1 MTTACRWS
9 TTRDEQRKK
18 AYLAGLGFSETDIA
32 KLEDLFHELYEAR
45 NGAQYGLEVAFN
57 ADSYNAALR
66 AAGLDGVVRASD
78 VADAGPDGER
88 AVRLEISGQDG
99 RGTTVV
105 MRQRITG
112 DEAMERRGS
121 FASVEV
127 RNAEGGE
134 GVDATQ
140 VVDDLIEIREQSMAG
155 TTFVLGH
162 ELAHN
167 LLDVMRR
174 TGTLTP
180 EREAALRERFATKDG
195 AFDEEAFADAFGDR
209 LRRAFVVGQRELA
222 ETPDNAV
229 VRLLDA
235 LAGWVARIVEAVR
248 RTRGGAVRT
257 PTDAAGA
264 VDALVRETPVGQE
277 VEDGMRRSGVPVDE
291 MKDVGG
297 EQDAGTVRTGS
308 DEGKASEGTASEDG
322 GSGQEGGQQGTVP
335 PSDNVVRDDVQSVP
349 LRADRR
355 RELLAKI
362 AQRRGRK
369 FSIDADTRG
378 NWDEVVST
386 FVDNYGNLD
395 QAWWTTPKMMFR
407 GAPDVIRYLNHYY
420 PTLFRDE
427 TGYDFDERLPFMIAP
442 STLAK
447 IYGGASGRSVGT
459 LHDHNLTEEDL
470 FRLIDAIDKP
480 LGVVL
485 DNYNERNIA
494 LLFFLEMEERV
505 ERDDGSV
512 VYAPVMVPIRIV
524 PRFRREGAYYE
535 VSSSYGLDQRRKWD
549 GLFHALQ
556 REPDRVLY
564 IDEGRLDK
572 YRTPYGSK
580 RNLNQP
586 TSESGLRRLA
596 DSPLKVIAKRRRSA
610 DEKGLRAFAPEW
622 GNPSVPSII
631 DDAGEETQEKSSG
644 RSFSTEA
651 VLPEEDAAYLKA
663 VADGNMEAAGR
674 MVEDAARKAGYTIQ
688 GFHGTGQFG
697 FTVFDPKR
705 SDDGTSLFFAGDR
718 ELATTYLY
726 KEISDIGASSSDDTS
741 VRNIHETR
749 GGLDL
754 DVNASYPDDAAF
766 IQAVKTEVERRGGRL
781 RVIHL
786 NAGENTYDNKELR
799 RASIGR
805 RIDSV
810 EVDYIL
816 VKAPKRHGE
825 WDTFAYASPDSRKRI
840 QEKYNGYKDT
850 LDELQG
856 ETAGYIKRDWDAG
869 NDTFGIYGVAL
880 RMENPLH
887 VDAEGKPWSAM
898 TFSLLG
904 SNRKTWKTRDIAAY
918 AKKHGYDGVIIE
930 NVHDVG
936 ANRISGF
943 EDRPRSVYIAF
954 NSNQVKSLDPV
965 TYDDAGGVVPLS
977 ERFDAGRQDVR
988 WSTEAVGA
996 PRFSETEAGKRVVA
1010 RLVDNL
1016 IRHQEDLAFGNAAV
1030 EGALEQ
1036 GGNAAVGKWNRV
1048 ASAGANGSESLPDT
1062 AEGLAKEEKFRAFQ
1076 FGRPGGEELRE
1087 LVREAG
1093 SAENWLDVVGTA
1105 YEALSAVRAGNLL
1118 GGGLA
1123 EQIAKRY
1130 ERSER
1135 EAVGWYVRRIVEA
1148 RATDYGQKCYLMGRE
1163 FAMQLMREANE
1174 SALAELRSEYED
1186 KLSAVRAERR
1196 EADEARRTAE
1206 RGRDRARER
1215 LRLERAR
1222 QRFIDADRDLLT
1234 RWLLAEAQNEVRAT
1248 RERERAKAAEAVG
1261 EAKAQTREAKK
1272 AATAERNRAEA
1283 AERALARERETSA
1296 NVAWQLA
1303 EERLLSRYYEAKM
1316 KHMMEMKVRTLRDRM
1331 RETREQQ
1338 ALKDARKRALERERG
1353 MSFAELQGVLGFD
1366 LMARVEQA
1374 ALSEDDVGTLAE
1386 RIVREI
1392 DAGFDKETQQG
1403 RKELWEW
1410 GTYTGA
1416 AVPLRLTKQG
1426 ERAYAM
1432 TAQHILKG
1440 LARRLAY
1447 GRFRESMLTAADG
1460 LGRMGRGTAGA
1471 VLEGKI
1477 MRSIQLLRAG
1487 VHGGVAKAA
1496 TKRMRAAVADANRA
1510 LQGEA
1515 SSARNRFLKQARRI
1529 VKDLSRVLADVATA
1543 QDIGVRGSK
1552 KRDALDREVSRLEA
1566 ELEKI
1571 AEGKDVEDLAKD
1583 ETLTERQHR
1592 DAMTLL
1598 FLRKF
1603 GNVGVLMTPLETIAK
1618 AQEAERFVRDILM
1631 EHVSVFSARK
1641 EAAARMSACAGRRSA
1656 TRWTGRCRGLRRN
1669 WRKSRRGRTSKTS
1682 RRTRR

>member
-1 MTTACRWS
+1 M
-9 TTRDEQRKK
+9 
-18 AYLAGLGFSETDIA
+18 
-32 KLEDLFHELYEAR
+32 FHELYEAR

-88 AVRLEISGQDG
+88 AVRLEIAGQDG

-112 DEAMERRGS
+112 DEAMELRGS

-127 RNAEGGE
+127 RNEESGE

-209 LRRAFVVGQRELA
+209 LSRAFVVGQRELA

-291 MKDVGG
+291 MKEVGG
-297 EQDAGTVRTGS
+297 EQAS
-308 DEGKASEGTASEDG
+308 AAAEDEGAQPEEAKAETSAPAEEEKSE
-322 GSGQEGGQQGTVP
+322 P
-335 PSDNVVRDDVQSVP
+335 VP

-362 AQRRGRK
+362 VKRRGRK
-369 FSIDADTRG
+369 FS
-378 NWDEVVST
+378 
-386 FVDNYGNLD
+386 
-395 QAWWTTPKMMFR
+395 
-407 GAPDVIRYLNHYY
+407 
-420 PTLFRDE
+420 
-427 TGYDFDERLPFMIAP
+427 
-442 STLAK
+442 
-447 IYGGASGRSVGT
+447 
-459 LHDHNLTEEDL
+459 
-470 FRLIDAIDKP
+470 
-480 LGVVL
+480 
-485 DNYNERNIA
+485 
-494 LLFFLEMEERV
+494 
-505 ERDDGSV
+505 
-512 VYAPVMVPIRIV
+512 
-524 PRFRREGAYYE
+524 
-535 VSSSYGLDQRRKWD
+535 
-549 GLFHALQ
+549 
-556 REPDRVLY
+556 
-564 IDEGRLDK
+564 
-572 YRTPYGSK
+572 
-580 RNLNQP
+580 
-586 TSESGLRRLA
+586 
-596 DSPLKVIAKRRRSA
+596 
-610 DEKGLRAFAPEW
+610 
-622 GNPSVPSII
+622 
-631 DDAGEETQEKSSG
+631 
-644 RSFSTEA
+644 TEA
-651 VLPEEDAAYLKA
+651 VPDYDALARNGRDVTAEDFVTTFGMYEPYIMGDFHGIGDEYRKWRASGEYWRSVEGRAKKA
-663 VADGNMEAAGR
+663 VLLSQDIANGMYDAWLSLAKMFQIDPRTLGLGGLISPGMFTEKNSYGSFDRSSGN
-674 MVEDAARKAGYTIQ
+674 VNI
-688 GFHGTGQFG
+688 
-697 FTVFDPKR
+697 
-705 SDDGTSLFFAGDR
+705 SLFSGGVPKDGDEQDAFHIQTLTR
-718 ELATTYLY
+718 
-726 KEISDIGASSSDDTS
+726 I
-741 VRNIHETR
+741 RR
-749 GGLDL
+749 GGLGSTAVHEWAHAFDYAL
-754 DVNASYPDDAAF
+754 AGGRDADWGNRLEGQSVDEALADNRRVRHPKNGALFGWTRTNAKNYFTDNITSDTVRPEARAAF
-766 IQAVKTEVERRGGRL
+766 ER
-781 RVIHL
+781 
-786 NAGENTYDNKELR
+786 A
-799 RASIGR
+799 
-805 RIDSV
+805 
-810 EVDYIL
+810 
-816 VKAPKRHGE
+816 
-825 WDTFAYASPDSRKRI
+825 WKRI
-840 QEKYNGYKDT
+840 LETSYGKRQKNLPQE
-850 LDELQG
+850 G
-856 ETAGYIKRDWDAG
+856 EKRA
-869 NDTFGIYGVAL
+869 NDN
-880 RMENPLH
+880 E
-887 VDAEGKPWSAM
+887 
-898 TFSLLG
+898 TFSKSFEINKNWLDYFGQNSEIFARALEGVWSDFSDVEGWHYDRRNSPFMQIVYPTKEEAAELLG
-904 SNRKTWKTRDIAAY
+904 IFRELFSALEV
-918 AKKHGYDGVIIE
+918 GVNE
-930 NVHDVG
+930 
-936 ANRISGF
+936 
-943 EDRPRSVYIAF
+943 
-954 NSNQVKSLDPV
+954 
-965 TYDDAGGVVPLS
+965 TT
-977 ERFDAGRQDVR
+977 GRMTLF
-988 WSTEAVGA
+988 STEAVGA
-996 PRFSETEAGKRVVA
+996 PRFSETEAGRRVVA

-1048 ASAGANGSESLPDT
+1048 ASAGANGAESLPDT

-1196 EADEARRTAE
+1196 DADEARRTAE

-1215 LRLERAR
+1215 LRRERAR

-1272 AATAERNRAEA
+1272 AATAERNRADA

-1316 KHMMEMKVRTLRDRM
+1316 KHLMEMRVRTLRDRM

-1374 ALSEDDVGTLAE
+1374 ALSEEDVGVLAE

-1410 GTYTGA
+1410 GTYTGV

-1440 LARRLAY
+1440 LARKLAY
-1447 GRFRESMLTAADG
+1447 GRKR
-1460 LGRMGRGTAGA
+1460 
-1471 VLEGKI
+1471 V
-1477 MRSIQLLRAG
+1477 
-1487 VHGGVAKAA
+1487 VA
-1496 TKRMRAAVADANRA
+1496 
-1510 LQGEA
+1510 
-1515 SSARNRFLKQARRI
+1515 
-1529 VKDLSRVLADVATA
+1529 
-1543 QDIGVRGSK
+1543 
-1552 KRDALDREVSRLEA
+1552 
-1566 ELEKI
+1566 
-1571 AEGKDVEDLAKD
+1571 
-1583 ETLTERQHR
+1583 
-1592 DAMTLL
+1592 
-1598 FLRKF
+1598 
-1603 GNVGVLMTPLETIAK
+1603 
-1618 AQEAERFVRDILM
+1618 
-1631 EHVSVFSARK
+1631 
-1641 EAAARMSACAGRRSA
+1641 
-1656 TRWTGRCRGLRRN
+1656 
-1669 WRKSRRGRTSKTS
+1669 
-1682 RRTRR
+1682 

>member
-1 MTTACRWS
+1 M
-9 TTRDEQRKK
+9 
-18 AYLAGLGFSETDIA
+18 
-32 KLEDLFHELYEAR
+32 
-45 NGAQYGLEVAFN
+45 
-57 ADSYNAALR
+57 
-66 AAGLDGVVRASD
+66 
-78 VADAGPDGER
+78 
-88 AVRLEISGQDG
+88 
-99 RGTTVV
+99 
-105 MRQRITG
+105 
-112 DEAMERRGS
+112 
-121 FASVEV
+121 

-180 EREAALRERFATKDG
+180 EREAALRERFAGKDG

-209 LRRAFVVGQRELA
+209 LRRAFVVEQRELA
-222 ETPDNAV
+222 DTPANGV

-248 RTRGGAVRT
+248 RTRGRAART

-264 VDALVRETPVGQE
+264 VDALVRETPVGQD

-297 EQDAGTVRTGS
+297 EQDGESERTNRDDGT
-308 DEGKASEGTASEDG
+308 DGKNNG
-322 GSGQEGGQQGTVP
+322 GKQDGGQQGTVP
-335 PSDNVVRDDVQSVP
+335 PSENVERDDARPVP

-355 RELLAKI
+355 RELLDKI
-362 AQRRGRK
+362 AQRRGRR
-369 FSIDADTRG
+369 FSTEEVGDDVLDAMDTLARG
-378 NWDEVVST
+378 EDATLHSEALGEVLYPFGKTGKGGMGFLHIVERRMAQGHTLDDAVEIALRVGEAAARGTVERESGNIRWLDRNDYRAIVAIRDGDSPIITGYDIWRENERSADDGRLPNRPSDNSAPHPLARKDEVV
-386 FVDNYGNLD
+386 
-395 QAWWTTPKMMFR
+395 A
-407 GAPDVIRYLNHYY
+407 
-420 PTLFRDE
+420 
-427 TGYDFDERLPFMIAP
+427 
-442 STLAK
+442 
-447 IYGGASGRSVGT
+447 
-459 LHDHNLTEEDL
+459 
-470 FRLIDAIDKP
+470 
-480 LGVVL
+480 
-485 DNYNERNIA
+485 A
-494 LLFFLEMEERV
+494 LK
-505 ERDDGSV
+505 
-512 VYAPVMVPIRIV
+512 RIV
-524 PRFRREGAYYE
+524 A
-535 VSSSYGLDQRRKWD
+535 
-549 GLFHALQ
+549 
-556 REPDRVLY
+556 
-564 IDEGRLDK
+564 
-572 YRTPYGSK
+572 
-580 RNLNQP
+580 NN
-586 TSESGLRRLA
+586 
-596 DSPLKVIAKRRRSA
+596 
-610 DEKGLRAFAPEW
+610 RAAR
-622 GNPSVPSII
+622 
-631 DDAGEETQEKSSG
+631 QG
-644 RSFSTEA
+644 RSFSTE
-651 VLPEEDAAYLKA
+651 VVSPEEDTAYLKA
-663 VADGNMEAAGR
+663 VADGDMEAAGR
-674 MVEDAARKAGYTIQ
+674 MVEETASRAGYTIPA
-688 GFHGTGQFG
+688 FHGTGQFG
-697 FTVFDPKR
+697 FTVFDPEK
-705 SDDGTSLFFAGDR
+705 SDDGISLFFAGDR
-718 ELATTYLY
+718 ELAGTYLY

-741 VRNIHETR
+741 VRNIYETKS
-749 GGLDL
+749 GLDL

-766 IQAVKTEVERRGGRL
+766 IQAVKTEVEKHGGRL

-799 RASIGR
+799 RASVGR

-816 VKAPKRHGE
+816 IESPKKHGE

-850 LDELQG
+850 LDELQE

-898 TFSLLG
+898 TFSLPG

-936 ANRISGF
+936 ANRIDDF
-943 EDRPRSVYIAF
+943 ENRPRSVYIAF

-977 ERFDAGRQDVR
+977 ERFDAGRRDVR
-988 WSTEAVGA
+988 WSTEDVGV

-1048 ASAGANGSESLPDT
+1048 ASAGANGAESLPDT
-1062 AEGLAKEEKFRAFQ
+1062 SEGLAREEKFRAFQ

-1174 SALAELRSEYED
+1174 SALAELRAEYED

-1215 LRLERAR
+1215 LRRERAR

-1272 AATAERNRAEA
+1272 ATTAERNRAEA

-1316 KHMMEMKVRTLRDRM
+1316 KHLMEMRVRTLRDRM

-1374 ALSEDDVGTLAE
+1374 ALSEEDVGVLAE

-1410 GTYTGA
+1410 GTYTGGS
-1416 AVPLRLTKQG
+1416 VPLRLTKQG

-1440 LARRLAY
+1440 LARKLAY
-1447 GRFRESMLTAADG
+1447 GRKRNS
-1460 LGRMGRGTAGA
+1460 R
-1471 VLEGKI
+1471 I
-1477 MRSIQLLRAG
+1477 MRI
-1487 VHGGVAKAA
+1487 
-1496 TKRMRAAVADANRA
+1496 M
-1510 LQGEA
+1510 
-1515 SSARNRFLKQARRI
+1515 
-1529 VKDLSRVLADVATA
+1529 
-1543 QDIGVRGSK
+1543 
-1552 KRDALDREVSRLEA
+1552 
-1566 ELEKI
+1566 
-1571 AEGKDVEDLAKD
+1571 
-1583 ETLTERQHR
+1583 
-1592 DAMTLL
+1592 
-1598 FLRKF
+1598 
-1603 GNVGVLMTPLETIAK
+1603 
-1618 AQEAERFVRDILM
+1618 
-1631 EHVSVFSARK
+1631 
-1641 EAAARMSACAGRRSA
+1641 
-1656 TRWTGRCRGLRRN
+1656 
-1669 WRKSRRGRTSKTS
+1669 
-1682 RRTRR
+1682 

>member
-1 MTTACRWS
+1 M
-9 TTRDEQRKK
+9 
-18 AYLAGLGFSETDIA
+18 
-32 KLEDLFHELYEAR
+32 
-45 NGAQYGLEVAFN
+45 
-57 ADSYNAALR
+57 
-66 AAGLDGVVRASD
+66 
-78 VADAGPDGER
+78 
-88 AVRLEISGQDG
+88 
-99 RGTTVV
+99 
-105 MRQRITG
+105 
-112 DEAMERRGS
+112 
-121 FASVEV
+121 

-297 EQDAGTVRTGS
+297 EQDGESERTNRTDGTDG
-308 DEGKASEGTASEDG
+308 ENNGGKQD
-322 GSGQEGGQQGTVP
+322 GGQQGTVP
-335 PSDNVVRDDVQSVP
+335 PSENVERDDARPVP

-355 RELLAKI
+355 RELLTKI

-369 FSIDADTRG
+369 FSTEEVGDDVLDAMDTLARG
-378 NWDEVVST
+378 EDAMLHSEALGEVLYPFGKTGKGGMGFLHIVERRMAQGHTLDEAVEIALRVGESAARGTETVPVDRKMYNTKWFDKNGYRAIIATGGDTIPIITGYDIQEDIEERDASGAHRRPEGYAPNPHVSSDEVVAA
-386 FVDNYGNLD
+386 L
-395 QAWWTTPKMMFR
+395 K
-407 GAPDVIRYLNHYY
+407 
-420 PTLFRDE
+420 
-427 TGYDFDERLPFMIAP
+427 
-442 STLAK
+442 K
-447 IYGGASGRSVGT
+447 IVA
-459 LHDHNLTEEDL
+459 N
-470 FRLIDAIDKP
+470 
-480 LGVVL
+480 
-485 DNYNERNIA
+485 N
-494 LLFFLEMEERV
+494 
-505 ERDDGSV
+505 
-512 VYAPVMVPIRIV
+512 
-524 PRFRREGAYYE
+524 
-535 VSSSYGLDQRRKWD
+535 
-549 GLFHALQ
+549 
-556 REPDRVLY
+556 
-564 IDEGRLDK
+564 
-572 YRTPYGSK
+572 
-580 RNLNQP
+580 
-586 TSESGLRRLA
+586 
-596 DSPLKVIAKRRRSA
+596 
-610 DEKGLRAFAPEW
+610 RAAR
-622 GNPSVPSII
+622 
-631 DDAGEETQEKSSG
+631 QG

-651 VLPEEDAAYLKA
+651 VSPEEDAAYLKA
-663 VADGNMEAAGR
+663 VAEGDMENAGR
-674 MVEDAARKAGYTIQ
+674 MVEDAARKAGYTTRAY
-688 GFHGTGQFG
+688 HGTGQFG
-697 FTVFDPKR
+697 FTVFDPEK
-705 SDDGTSLFFAGDR
+705 SDDGISLFFAGDTGTAESYSGVSGVR
-718 ELATTYLY
+718 EIGRGDKYSRIA
-726 KEISDIGASSSDDTS
+726 KELEDVGDWEEVVSAFDRVEGFHSNHVEEEDGEEYYELIDDDTKEVVANVPMS
-741 VRNIHETR
+741 LIVDRVDASMEFSDLSLKDIRN
-749 GGLDL
+749 GL
-754 DVNASYPDDAAF
+754 
-766 IQAVKTEVERRGGRL
+766 
-781 RVIHL
+781 
-786 NAGENTYDNKELR
+786 GE
-799 RASIGR
+799 
-805 RIDSV
+805 
-810 EVDYIL
+810 
-816 VKAPKRHGE
+816 KA
-825 WDTFAYASPDSRKRI
+825 
-840 QEKYNGYKDT
+840 
-850 LDELQG
+850 
-856 ETAGYIKRDWDAG
+856 AG
-869 NDTFGIYGVAL
+869 NYGVGL
-880 RMENPLH
+880 RFDNPL
-887 VDAEGKPWSAM
+887 VFDAQNSRWDRLGFKDDEGNTAQ
-898 TFSLLG
+898 T
-904 SNRKTWKTRDIAAY
+904 TRQLADY
-918 AKKHGYDGVIIE
+918 AKRNGYDGVIIR

-936 ANRISGF
+936 AVAPNLAY
-943 EDRPRSVYIAF
+943 DYDTVYVAF
-954 NSNQVKSLDPV
+954 SPEQVKSLDPV

-977 ERFDAGRQDVR
+977 ERFDADRQDVR
-988 WSTEAVGA
+988 WSTEAVGGG
-996 PRFSETEAGKRVVA
+996 PHFSETEAGRRVVA

-1036 GGNAAVGKWNRV
+1036 GGNATVGKWNRV
-1048 ASAGANGSESLPDT
+1048 ASAGANGAESLPDT

-1447 GRFRESMLTAADG
+1447 GRKR
-1460 LGRMGRGTAGA
+1460 
-1471 VLEGKI
+1471 V
-1477 MRSIQLLRAG
+1477 
-1487 VHGGVAKAA
+1487 VA
-1496 TKRMRAAVADANRA
+1496 
-1510 LQGEA
+1510 
-1515 SSARNRFLKQARRI
+1515 
-1529 VKDLSRVLADVATA
+1529 
-1543 QDIGVRGSK
+1543 
-1552 KRDALDREVSRLEA
+1552 
-1566 ELEKI
+1566 
-1571 AEGKDVEDLAKD
+1571 
-1583 ETLTERQHR
+1583 
-1592 DAMTLL
+1592 
-1598 FLRKF
+1598 
-1603 GNVGVLMTPLETIAK
+1603 
-1618 AQEAERFVRDILM
+1618 
-1631 EHVSVFSARK
+1631 
-1641 EAAARMSACAGRRSA
+1641 
-1656 TRWTGRCRGLRRN
+1656 
-1669 WRKSRRGRTSKTS
+1669 
-1682 RRTRR
+1682 

>member
-1 MTTACRWS
+1 M
-9 TTRDEQRKK
+9 
-18 AYLAGLGFSETDIA
+18 
-32 KLEDLFHELYEAR
+32 YEAR

-88 AVRLEISGQDG
+88 AVRLEIAGQEG

-235 LAGWVARIVEAVR
+235 LAGWVVRIVEAVR

-297 EQDAGTVRTGS
+297 EQAS
-308 DEGKASEGTASEDG
+308 AAAEDEGAQPEETKAETSAPAEEEKAE
-322 GSGQEGGQQGTVP
+322 P
-335 PSDNVVRDDVQSVP
+335 VP

-355 RELLAKI
+355 RELLTKI
-362 AQRRGRK
+362 AKRRGRK
-369 FSIDADTRG
+369 FSIENLYTGGPVLYRTPDTSFIG
-378 NWDEVVST
+378 SNEGFVAYGWGLYASNNWET
-386 FVDNYGNLD
+386 
-395 QAWWTTPKMMFR
+395 A
-407 GAPDVIRYLNHYY
+407 AHY
-420 PTLFRDE
+420 
-427 TGYDFDERLPFMIAP
+427 A
-442 STLAK
+442 
-447 IYGGASGRSVGT
+447 
-459 LHDHNLTEEDL
+459 
-470 FRLIDAIDKP
+470 
-480 LGVVL
+480 
-485 DNYNERNIA
+485 NIA
-494 LLFFLEMEERV
+494 LGESYPPTDKPSEHIFVSYQGNVIALSELDDILYGKLSDGERLTDEEQVIQNFISSVDEGFSHNFFDKTDLRTELTNVVSRAKEQINTEIKHLEHVRSLPIVKTEAVRNRNIYSYGNWRSVKDTLVIMFGVKEGEEIKEV
-505 ERDDGSV
+505 EFYFEDNSKGEYRSEDQ
-512 VYAPVMVPIRIV
+512 
-524 PRFRREGAYYE
+524 YYE
-535 VSSSYGLDQRRKWD
+535 VEGTDKRYEELIEKRKKDPFTEDFAKKVWDNYFADAIPQNVKPAIHQQVWFTNRAPGDESHLLLWEKPLSKENRARVVEAVESLGLLDDVLTNKVGEDWRTKEMTGEEAYRFVMDAVRKSGLAEGERADKLASQLLYAHDIDGNIHHVGDAVRQNYVAFSDEHLEVVHAEQWNPETKRYERVFSTEELDSVRYDPEGWGDLGASVEVVGEGKPFYVVGDDNKKARAQAIELGLDNARKQANAVVENGNVYLMID
-549 GLFHALQ
+549 GARHQIA
-556 REPDRVLY
+556 
-564 IDEGRLDK
+564 K
-572 YRTPYGSK
+572 
-580 RNLNQP
+580 
-586 TSESGLRRLA
+586 SGLRHGLDRRFQQIA
-596 DSPLKVIAKRRRSA
+596 DGVVRIGDIMNASVAVPTSGGSISYRIAAINNGS
-610 DEKGLRAFAPEW
+610 EKYVLVSERNG
-622 GNPSVPSII
+622 II
-631 DDAGEETQEKSSG
+631 DDVRILHALNVKEWRKEDPEQGVTPSMNLPSSITIANLKDAWEGVFLPGLRQHITGRSWSEET
-644 RSFSTEA
+644 F
-651 VLPEEDAAYLKA
+651 
-663 VADGNMEAAGR
+663 
-674 MVEDAARKAGYTIQ
+674 
-688 GFHGTGQFG
+688 
-697 FTVFDPKR
+697 
-705 SDDGTSLFFAGDR
+705 
-718 ELATTYLY
+718 
-726 KEISDIGASSSDDTS
+726 
-741 VRNIHETR
+741 
-749 GGLDL
+749 
-754 DVNASYPDDAAF
+754 
-766 IQAVKTEVERRGGRL
+766 
-781 RVIHL
+781 
-786 NAGENTYDNKELR
+786 
-799 RASIGR
+799 
-805 RIDSV
+805 
-810 EVDYIL
+810 
-816 VKAPKRHGE
+816 
-825 WDTFAYASPDSRKRI
+825 
-840 QEKYNGYKDT
+840 
-850 LDELQG
+850 
-856 ETAGYIKRDWDAG
+856 
-869 NDTFGIYGVAL
+869 
-880 RMENPLH
+880 
-887 VDAEGKPWSAM
+887 
-898 TFSLLG
+898 
-904 SNRKTWKTRDIAAY
+904 
-918 AKKHGYDGVIIE
+918 
-930 NVHDVG
+930 
-936 ANRISGF
+936 
-943 EDRPRSVYIAF
+943 
-954 NSNQVKSLDPV
+954 
-965 TYDDAGGVVPLS
+965 
-977 ERFDAGRQDVR
+977 
-988 WSTEAVGA
+988 GA
-996 PRFSETEAGKRVVA
+996 PRFSETEAGRRVVA

-1048 ASAGANGSESLPDT
+1048 ASAGANSSESLPDT

-1215 LRLERAR
+1215 LRRERAR

-1272 AATAERNRAEA
+1272 AATAERNRADA

-1316 KHMMEMKVRTLRDRM
+1316 KHLMEMKVRTLRDRM

-1374 ALSEDDVGTLAE
+1374 ALSEEDVGTLAE

-1460 LGRMGRGTAGA
+1460 LGRMGRGTAGS

-1543 QDIGVRGSK
+1543 QDIGVRGAK

-1592 DAMTLL
+1592 DALTLL

-1603 GNVGVLMTPLETIAK
+1603 GNVGVLMTPECELW
-1618 AQEAERFVRDILM
+1618 Q
-1631 EHVSVFSARK
+1631 S
-1641 EAAARMSACAGRRSA
+1641 C
-1656 TRWTGRCRGLRRN
+1656 
-1669 WRKSRRGRTSKTS
+1669 
-1682 RRTRR
+1682 